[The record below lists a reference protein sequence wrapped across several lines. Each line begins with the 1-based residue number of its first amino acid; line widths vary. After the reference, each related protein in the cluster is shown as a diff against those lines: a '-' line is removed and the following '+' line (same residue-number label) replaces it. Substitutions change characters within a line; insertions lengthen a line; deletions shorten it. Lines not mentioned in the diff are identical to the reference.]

1 MGLGGED
8 GGDLWFLVKWWCFF
22 FLLLGCSAS
31 SLRVGGWCTHLS
43 DARLLSGNYIK
54 ENKLAN
60 GGVSV
65 SFRLRWCIVRG
76 FWSGRFVTDGHCFVL
91 CWLMWHGAA
100 PSPSVPGSLVLGL
113 QKLVSVYSFSTREVY
128 FPLWDSFHSLVCC
141 VILKLSFFSS
151 VETVPE
157 CCWRLQVQ
165 LLF

>member
-1 MGLGGED
+1 MAFVISTGARSGVQSRFISIMDPMIIISLFCGVGG
-8 GGDLWFLVKWWCFF
+8 GGWRWFMVPGQMVVFF

-76 FWSGRFVTDGHCFVL
+76 FWSGRFVTDGHCIVF
-91 CWLMWHGAA
+91 CWLTWHGAA

-113 QKLVSVYSFSTREVY
+113 QKLV
-128 FPLWDSFHSLVCC
+128 
-141 VILKLSFFSS
+141 
-151 VETVPE
+151 
-157 CCWRLQVQ
+157 CWSCKH
-165 LLF
+165 